1 MINTL
6 ILSTMMTA
14 GVVPAPTSIPAGHPY
29 LSIKKLHAIDNLDK
43 GDALGANRADFFA
56 LVTVNGK
63 TYKTE
68 IMAKDSGEPNWMIP
82 IDRST
87 RYSKIHIAL
96 MDDDGGLEAKDD
108 HVDIN
113 PRKYQKDLMFTYDRS
128 TGRFRGAVSGRM
140 NETIHST
147 GKGDDDKG
155 EIWFSIT
162 KSW

>member
-6 ILSTMMTA
+6 ILTTMMASGPT
-14 GVVPAPTSIPAGHPY
+14 PAPTSIPAGMPY
-29 LSIKKLHAIDNLDK
+29 LHVIHLHAIDNLDK
-43 GDALGANRADFFA
+43 GDMLGKNRADFFA
-56 LVTVNGK
+56 YVTVNGK

-68 IMAKDSGEPNWMIP
+68 VMSKDDGYPDWKIP
-82 IDRST
+82 LDTSR
-87 RYSKIHIAL
+87 RFNKIHIAL

-113 PRKYQKDLMFTYDRS
+113 PMKNHKDLIFRYDRN
-128 TGRFRGAVSGRM
+128 TGRMTGDVNGRFNQAKM
-140 NETIHST
+140 VT

-155 EIWFSIT
+155 SITFEIT